1 MLYVCISVWVR
12 HACISTQEWFCMYV
26 WNDTFPSLIF
36 RTHLREWVYPLSWL
50 DPVWL
55 THINSPIPSS
65 SYSPPPHPHPLHN
78 TIFWFIGLISL
89 CWWSTEDV
97 RQNLQR
103 VFMVHSTDTLAWLNI
118 HCHIHM
124 RVQKCA
130 HANIEIIQK
139 TKTCTHATHLH
150 FVSHDFH
157 TTGVYVLV
165 FLWTEINF
173 VHDLMTSN
181 DLLQLTVISY
191 DPSGNIFGKNKHG
204 NAQ

>member
-1 MLYVCISVWVR
+1 
-12 HACISTQEWFCMYV
+12 
-26 WNDTFPSLIF
+26 
-36 RTHLREWVYPLSWL
+36 
-50 DPVWL
+50 
-55 THINSPIPSS
+55 
-65 SYSPPPHPHPLHN
+65 
-78 TIFWFIGLISL
+78 
-89 CWWSTEDV
+89 
-97 RQNLQR
+97 
-103 VFMVHSTDTLAWLNI
+103 MVHSTDTLAWLNI

-124 RVQKCA
+124 RVQKRV

-181 DLLQLTVISY
+181 DLLQLKVISY